1 MYFFGAWGC
10 RWGLRD
16 VSILLCNNK
25 NRKESDSWRTSCSS
39 NGKESAGDLRRS
51 LGWEDP
57 LEKRMAIHSS
67 IRDWRIPSTEKPG
80 GYSSWGR
87 KESDT
92 TEWFTHT
99 HRHTHTV
106 GGLLRS
112 GDYQANRVCHGEE
125 NMFVATLSLH
135 PKKLGR
141 QVRSVW
147 KIWCGICHGI
157 WQQFFSCLPTTFN
170 NGFGIPF
177 LYRTIQSY

>member
-1 MYFFGAWGC
+1 MRIERNQTAG
-10 RWGLRD
+10 GLP
-16 VSILLCNNK
+16 VAQMVK
-25 NRKESDSWRTSCSS
+25 NLQETRV
-39 NGKESAGDLRRS
+39 RS

-80 GYSSWGR
+80 GLQFMGSQRVGHDWVIH
-87 KESDT
+87 
-92 TEWFTHT
+92 THT

-112 GDYQANRVCHGEE
+112 GDYQANRGCHGEE
-125 NMFVATLSLH
+125 NTFVAALSLH

-157 WQQFFSCLPTTFN
+157 WQQFFSCLPTTFD
-170 NGFGIPF
+170 NGFCIPF
-177 LYRTIQSY
+177 LYRKIQSY

>member
-1 MYFFGAWGC
+1 MRIQMGAQRC
-10 RWGLRD
+10 KRYY
-16 VSILLCNNK
+16 VNNK
-25 NRKESDSWRTSCSS
+25 DIREESDSWRTSCSS
-39 NGKESAGDLRRS
+39 NGKESAGDQGSIPGLGRS
-51 LGWEDP
+51 TGEENGNP
-57 LEKRMAIHSS
+57 LQYSWLENSIHREAWRLQFVRSQ
-67 IRDWRIPSTEKPG
+67 RVRHDWVIH
-80 GYSSWGR
+80 
-87 KESDT
+87 
-92 TEWFTHT
+92 THT

-112 GDYQANRVCHGEE
+112 GDYQANGGRHGEE
-125 NMFVATLSLH
+125 NMFVAALSLH

-177 LYRTIQSY
+177 LYRTIQIY